1 MVTGLMKIEK
11 IDTKQEGEWVAVNIF
26 LDKTSN
32 NRNRLNSI
40 LVKHYVGSSDGG
52 KYKVHASFDWC
63 QLDDDGNPIIEE
75 IMLKVRPEDSFISSM
90 VKESSINFNNSI
102 SGKHT
107 FKDQCHEISKSGFV
121 GIVCNYFLENI
132 DKITD
137 FANDFKIASILHL
150 DPQNRLPTNYREKET
165 Y

>member
-1 MVTGLMKIEK
+1 MMIEK
-11 IDTKQEGEWVAVNIF
+11 IETKKDGKWTQVNIF
-26 LDKTSN
+26 LKETSN
-32 NRNRLNSI
+32 NNNRMNSI
-40 LVKHYVGSSDGG
+40 LLKHYVGSSDGG

-63 QLDDDGNPIIEE
+63 NLDEKGNPIIEE

-107 FKDQCHEISKSGFV
+107 FKDQCLEISKSGFV

-132 DKITD
+132 DGICD
-137 FANDFKIASILHL
+137 FANDFKIASVLHL